1 MAFTLTSTAFSNG
14 GEIPIRHT
22 RDGAD
27 MSPPLSWAN
36 VPDGTKSLV
45 LVVEDPDAP
54 DPAAPQ
60 RTWVHWIVYNLPPHD
75 SGLKEGAV
83 QASMPTGA
91 EPGVND
97 WGESGYGGPQPP
109 IGRHR
114 YFHRLYA
121 LDTVL
126 PELNSP
132 DRRKLDNAMQGHVI
146 ATAELVGTY
155 QH

>member
-14 GEIPIRHT
+14 GEIPVRHT
-22 RDGAD
+22 KDGENL
-27 MSPPLSWAN
+27 SPLLSWTN
-36 VPDGTKSLV
+36 VPEGTKSLA

-54 DPAAPQ
+54 DPDAPQ

-75 SGLKEGAV
+75 ADLKEGAV

-91 EPGVND
+91 KAGVND
-97 WGESGYGGPQPP
+97 WGEPAYGGPQPP

-126 PELNSP
+126 PELARPN
-132 DRRKLDNAMQGHVI
+132 RRKLDDAMQGHVI
-146 ATAELVGTY
+146 AMAELMGTY